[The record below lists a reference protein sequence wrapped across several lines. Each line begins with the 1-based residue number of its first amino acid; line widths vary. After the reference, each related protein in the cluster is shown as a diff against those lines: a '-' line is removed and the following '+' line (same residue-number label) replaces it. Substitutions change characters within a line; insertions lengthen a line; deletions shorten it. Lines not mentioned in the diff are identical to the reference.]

1 MHLILHDIKR
11 IKVDHLKEKCSR
23 NRYQKKYSE
32 ELLLRVSSFFEIGT
46 GWGSGEVGCWWKG
59 PPTGKNSRAFYH
71 EFQEAPWGLTRG

>member
-11 IKVDHLKEKCSR
+11 IKVDHRKEKCSR
-23 NRYQKKYSE
+23 NRYQIE
-32 ELLLRVSSFFEIGT
+32 IFRGAFVESFFLLEIGT